1 MTFPKKRLLTIY
13 KSFVRQ
19 LLDYADSLYDKT
31 CHETFKG
38 VLEAFK
44 CNACIPISVEIKETS
59 QERLYRELGLK
70 TLSNRRWS
78 RKLFFFI
85 KSSKDFP
92 LNICKKFKF
101 S

>member
-44 CNACIPISVEIKETS
+44 CNVCIPISAEIK
-59 QERLYRELGLK
+59 ELGLK